1 MKITRDGDKLKI
13 NFSDINIIVS
23 VLLNLPSTISY
34 LLFLTNFVYDS
45 IAKLSYNSSKKQ
57 IFMFRVEIK
66 SYKYFPISYQMY
78 YDSLFY
84 PYQNACQLPTINLV
98 EELSMNL

>member
-45 IAKLSYNSSKKQ
+45 IAKLS
-57 IFMFRVEIK
+57 
-66 SYKYFPISYQMY
+66 
-78 YDSLFY
+78 
-84 PYQNACQLPTINLV
+84 
-98 EELSMNL
+98 